1 MFVGLTV
8 SNLDAIAYH
17 LEQGVDNGGVS
28 KEALARFLRSV
39 ARDLESTEQGHE
51 ADVLSSAEIDQ
62 AYQDEYALEQ
72 SNKH

>member
-8 SNLDAIAYH
+8 SNLNAIAYH
-17 LEQGVDNGGVS
+17 LEKGIDNGGVS

-51 ADVLSSAEIDQ
+51 ADVPSFAEYEHHID
-62 AYQDEYALEQ
+62 
-72 SNKH
+72 N